1 MVTAMSRRIRVL
13 PRRVPTRIPGRAGV
27 ALVLGGLVAGCV
39 PEQPS
44 DPLPT
49 GGPTGQVV
57 EEPATGPTATGS
69 VGTGSAG
76 TGPVATGSAGTGP
89 AATGPAGTGPSGTGS
104 APPVPRLVRVTS
116 NPPDDPGQL
125 AVFNDYATFW
135 QRDMIALITNDL
147 QRAGVLDY
155 LTGGQAAST
164 TAYISDRRKRH
175 VRTLGLLTIAP
186 TVLSATD
193 QAAQIRDCL
202 DQSGM
207 FDIDNK
213 GRKTQLPA
221 RVPMSVALIHTPDG
235 RWRVSQLTPTAD
247 PSCR

>member
-1 MVTAMSRRIRVL
+1 MSCRIRVL
-13 PRRVPTRIPGRAGV
+13 PLRVPTRMPGRAGV

-39 PEQPS
+39 PEQAS

-49 GGPTGQVV
+49 GGATGQVV
-57 EEPATGPTATGS
+57 EEPATGPTA
-69 VGTGSAG
+69 
-76 TGPVATGSAGTGP
+76 PGSAGTGP

-104 APPVPRLVRVTS
+104 APPVPQLVRVTS

-155 LTGGQAAST
+155 LTGGQAATT
-164 TAYISDRRKRH
+164 TAYIGDRRKRQ
-175 VRTLGLLTIAP
+175 VRTLGLLKIAP

-193 QAAQIRDCL
+193 RAAQIKDCL

-221 RVPMSVALIHTPDG
+221 RVPMSVALVHTPDG
-235 RWRVSQLTPTAD
+235 RWRVSQLTPTTD